1 MLVCQDTY
9 ADPATF
15 SSFDP
20 SDPAFAFQQNPLLVQ
35 TVPQQPQS
43 PPSSLHRP
51 SLPTSMS
58 QDTAA
63 DIAMD
68 MEGYDQTQ
76 GGRSSDEDKESEKPA
91 QSRRKAQNR
100 AA

>member
-1 MLVCQDTY
+1 
-9 ADPATF
+9 
-15 SSFDP
+15 
-20 SDPAFAFQQNPLLVQ
+20 
-35 TVPQQPQS
+35 
-43 PPSSLHRP
+43 
-51 SLPTSMS
+51 MS
-58 QDTAA
+58 QDNAA